1 MTATSTVPTRT
12 PAREHRSFSVPPRLT
27 TLMFGVTAFFG
38 AGMLFL
44 VQPMIARMLLPSYG
58 GAATVWSTSSLFFQ
72 VVLLLGYVYTD
83 RSSRLGSRRQR
94 MLHCVV
100 LLLPLLVLPLVLP
113 SDAAPPAGMSPV
125 LWLLRTLAVVVGVP
139 FLVLATTGPLLQK
152 RYSWLGLAR
161 SSDPYFLFAASNL
174 GSFVGLLAYPFLIEP
189 FFSLDQQERLWS
201 IGFVVFI
208 ALTGC
213 CLLLPGARRPT
224 EMAATGAAVAA
235 NDPESE
241 ELDSERVP
249 VARVVSWTA
258 LAFLSSALM
267 LAVTSH
273 ITTDIAA
280 IPLLWVLP
288 LGIYLASFVG
298 AFARHSR
305 QPPVLVTR
313 IAVLLAAIASFSAL
327 VGVAHQPVW
336 LAIAIQMVMLA
347 LVAFAAH
354 ARLAADRPRPAR
366 LTTFYLVV
374 AVGGALGGLLNGVIA
389 PLLFDRV
396 LEYPLLIV
404 TVPLLMLGL
413 DRDGRSSEEGRR
425 RRRVRLLTVAVLLL
439 LPAAGLAV
447 AVHGA
452 PTASLLLALA
462 GCSVLV
468 WSLTPSPRLLCAV
481 LVASQLVL
489 LVSSDVGV
497 IDRRR
502 TFYGSLSVKAT
513 ADQHL
518 LYDGTTLHGTQ
529 FLNSQSSDPTSYY
542 ARSGPLGDV
551 FQSRRFRDVA
561 VVGLGAGTV
570 AAYGEPGQA
579 ITFFEINP
587 AVVSVARDPQLFTYL
602 TDSPADVNVVTGDG
616 RLGLQSTPEVSEDL
630 IILDAF
636 SSDSIPVHL
645 LTQEAVQMYAARLR
659 PGGLLAFHISN
670 NIFDLQPVLRA
681 DADALGWEGV
691 VGRGGASDAEGATP
705 STWVVLAPTAED
717 LRGLDSRPGWS
728 PLPARS
734 VAWSDDYSSVLHV
747 LR

>member
-1 MTATSTVPTRT
+1 
-12 PAREHRSFSVPPRLT
+12 
-27 TLMFGVTAFFG
+27 
-38 AGMLFL
+38 
-44 VQPMIARMLLPSYG
+44 
-58 GAATVWSTSSLFFQ
+58 
-72 VVLLLGYVYTD
+72 
-83 RSSRLGSRRQR
+83 
-94 MLHCVV
+94 
-100 LLLPLLVLPLVLP
+100 
-113 SDAAPPAGMSPV
+113 
-125 LWLLRTLAVVVGVP
+125 
-139 FLVLATTGPLLQK
+139 
-152 RYSWLGLAR
+152 
-161 SSDPYFLFAASNL
+161 
-174 GSFVGLLAYPFLIEP
+174 
-189 FFSLDQQERLWS
+189 
-201 IGFVVFI
+201 
-208 ALTGC
+208 
-213 CLLLPGARRPT
+213 
-224 EMAATGAAVAA
+224 MAAT
-235 NDPESE
+235 DPESE
-241 ELDSERVP
+241 ELDSERLP
-249 VARVVSWTA
+249 LARVASWTA

-413 DRDGRSSEEGRR
+413 DRDVRSSEEARR

-439 LPAAGLAV
+439 LPAAGFAV

-452 PTASLLLALA
+452 PAASLLLALA

-468 WSLTPSPRLLCAV
+468 WALTPSPRLLCAV
-481 LVASQLVL
+481 LIASQLAL

-502 TFYGSLSVKAT
+502 TFYGSLSVKES

-529 FLNSQSSDPTSYY
+529 FLNSRSTEPTSYY

-551 FQSRRFRDVA
+551 FQSRGFGDVA

-602 TDSPADVNVVTGDG
+602 TDSPADVNVVTADG
-616 RLGLQSTPEVSEDL
+616 RLGLQSTPEASQDL

-645 LTQEAVQMYAARLR
+645 LTQEAVQMYADRLR

-691 VGRGGASDAEGATP
+691 VGRGGADDAGATP

-717 LRGLDSRPGWS
+717 LRALDSRPGWS

-734 VAWSDDYSSVLHV
+734 VAWTDDYSSVLRV